1 MGHRRES
8 KREQERLGGREWE
21 RDPQSK
27 RRGLTGAKG
36 GWWVRADQ
44 GVWDAKTAR
53 NNQVVKKQGAVAPLS
68 HSLDTSSRVERPKH
82 DWGCESAAQ
91 VRQLEASGQ
100 GKVGSMRMHGDEQKR

>member
-21 RDPQSK
+21 GDPQSK

-36 GWWVRADQ
+36 GWWVRADR

-53 NNQVVKKQGAVAPLS
+53 NSQVVKKQGAVAPLS
-68 HSLDTSSRVERPKH
+68 HRLDTSSRVEGPKH

-91 VRQLEASGQ
+91 ERQLEASGQ
-100 GKVGSMRMHGDEQKR
+100 GKVGSMRMHGVEQKR